1 MKLASVLAS
10 AVLALFA
17 VTVHA
22 QQAAPQTQPTLQTPE
37 ARRSYAIGVQV
48 AEGIKSQGVAV
59 DPAMVA
65 AGLRDALTGAK
76 LLMTDEEIGA
86 AMMVLQ
92 AEMKQKEEL
101 ERAAMLEKN
110 KKEGDEFLAAN
121 AKKEGVVSLAERP
134 AVQDPDARSRPQS
147 DR

>member
-22 QQAAPQTQPTLQTPE
+22 QQAAPQTQPALQTPE

-121 AKKEGVVSLAERP
+121 AKKEGVVSLRA
-134 AVQDPDARSRPQS
+134 ACSTRS
-147 DR
+147 